1 MKLTFE
7 YKKTHIN
14 VYGDCVCKWFRVMSR
29 SRVGKIMYDARFGKY
44 KFVLSYSIISVSE
57 DSIQEINDK
66 IKELRARRE
75 KRGQ

>member
-14 VYGDCVCKWFRVMSR
+14 VYGNTVNLFGILGRRKL
-29 SRVGKIMYDARFGKY
+29 GKIKYDPCFGEY
-44 KFVLSYSIISVSE
+44 VFDFGVVLLGVCESTIK
-57 DSIQEINDK
+57 EINDK
-66 IKELRARRE
+66 IKELRTRRE

>member
-7 YKKTHIN
+7 HKKTHIN
-14 VYGDCVCKWFRVMSR
+14 VYGNAVNLFGISR
-29 SRVGKIMYDARFGKY
+29 RRKLGKIKYDPCYGGYVFDFGV
-44 KFVLSYSIISVSE
+44 VLLGICENTIK
-57 DSIQEINDK
+57 EINDK